1 MNFVVDILFSDD
13 EFDDCDGEIVLIDIL
28 REWVN
33 IYEIKVSVVDDLLKR
48 LKKIVNLNIFFFLC
62 MLFKILRNIDL

>member
-13 EFDDCDGEIVLIDIL
+13 EFDDCGGEIVLIDIL